1 MTKGVKLP
9 TTIHH
14 ACSLVASENEANLT
28 AIIRRWTIQ
37 IQIFGKLYL
46 DYEVNTFRIQK
57 FNSSLEDSVKIIK
70 IVWWPIRLI
79 GFRLDF
85 CSSPTSSSGQ
95 PRYTPSQSLYD
106 PIFLDPI
113 LDTVFLFAPEED
125 WPWTTR
131 SPQRNDDCLLRL
143 SLFVR
148 MPQNDKMT
156 FAWHLG
162 KYVCRREIKLDCE
175 NAQFLLFLHRARK
188 RRPRGEQGERR
199 KIERVSLEF
208 EFPPPFIKSS

>member
-14 ACSLVASENEANLT
+14 ACSLVASEHEANLT

-57 FNSSLEDSVKIIK
+57 CNSSLEDSVKIIK

-113 LDTVFLFAPEED
+113 LDSLPLR
-125 WPWTTR
+125 TR
-131 SPQRNDDCLLRL
+131 GRLTLNNTISPKKWRL
-143 SLFVR
+143 SPATVIICQNASKW
-148 MPQNDKMT
+148 QNDICL
-156 FAWHLG
+156 ALG
-162 KYVCRREIKLDCE
+162 QICL
-175 NAQFLLFLHRARK
+175 
-188 RRPRGEQGERR
+188 
-199 KIERVSLEF
+199 
-208 EFPPPFIKSS
+208 